1 MNPQPFQNPPRSW
14 PSLLSPR
21 FIDRTARWR
30 NRELH
35 RQGIEQIHTTGA
47 ENVRAAIQAGY
58 GVLLV
63 SNHSY
68 HYDSYVLIE
77 AGRRSGWY
85 PHIMTAW
92 QVFMMYHRLGRW
104 FLQKHGCFSINREGN
119 DTQAFRHSISVLISG
134 SHPLLIYPEGDIY
147 HCNDRVMPF
156 REGAAAIALLAS
168 KKNQRPIVI
177 LPCAM
182 KCFYSTDPTLE
193 LHAVMDRLEERIGW
207 RPARERS
214 LLDRIYRFGNGFL
227 ASKEVEYLGISRTG
241 TIRERLTYLAN
252 TILTQI
258 RERHH
263 LPAQGKDLPQKIRF
277 LRIHLI
283 SLMSKLEHFCQSRRG
298 LASQHSAFHQ
308 AKPFRR
314 RHRRDQTGLAT
325 SQGSPAQPTCS
336 DRNQND
342 ADVLKSSHVAKIQNT
357 DSAETDSGPI
367 FSMHQLQIDM
377 QDLFFVTQL
386 SSYHGDYSA
395 ENPTIERL
403 AETIDKF
410 EEDVF
415 SLQAPTPRGKRIAH
429 VHFGM
434 PIELHDKT
442 DTAAQLTQDLESAV
456 QELLNSIRPPR
467 DLLNEHAHRHWE
479 AMIPN
484 SSQANSDKPINP
496 NDKI

>member
-21 FIDRTARWR
+21 FIDRYTRWR
-30 NRELH
+30 NRELQT
-35 RQGIEQIHTTGA
+35 QGIEQIHATGA

-119 DTQAFRHSISVLISG
+119 DTQAFRQSISVLTSG

-168 KKNQRPIVI
+168 KKKQRPIVI

-193 LHAVMDRLEERIGW
+193 LHAVMNRLEERIGW
-207 RPARERS
+207 RPAPERS

-227 ASKEVEYLGISRTG
+227 ASKEVEYLGVSRNG

-252 TILTQI
+252 AVLTQI

-263 LPAQGKDLPQKIRF
+263 LPVQGKDLTERIRF
-277 LRIHLI
+277 VRIHLI
-283 SLMSKLEHFCQSRRG
+283 SLMGKL
-298 LASQHSAFHQ
+298 
-308 AKPFRR
+308 
-314 RHRRDQTGLAT
+314 QTPGENIDIDNR
-325 SQGSPAQPTCS
+325 SSPTLP
-336 DRNQND
+336 
-342 ADVLKSSHVAKIQNT
+342 
-357 DSAETDSGPI
+357 
-367 FSMHQLQIDM
+367 QLHIDM

-395 ENPTIERL
+395 ENPTIERM

-415 SLQAPTPRGKRIAH
+415 SLQAPTPRGKRIAL
-429 VHFGM
+429 VHFGT

-442 DTAAQLTQDLESAV
+442 DTAVQLTHDLEAAV
-456 QELLNSIRPPR
+456 QKLLNNIQRP
-467 DLLNEHAHRHWE
+467 EHQLEH
-479 AMIPN
+479 ITPV
-484 SSQANSDKPINP
+484 
-496 NDKI
+496 